1 MFSEIRKDK
10 MEIHALKLKKY
21 EINIEMLLIV
31 CWVKDVLFL
40 LKQSQSVVAC
50 CLLQRGGRLHGGS

>member
-1 MFSEIRKDK
+1 